1 MDVISVIAVVLFC
14 IGAVVLLYGICLLE
28 NDSDD
33 FRKKHGVKPKYY
45 RCVTKGD
52 MYCNH
57 AEWCDAEI
65 ALYPEEYEAEMKR
78 VDNDENQGDG
88 KK

>member
-1 MDVISVIAVVLFC
+1 MDLISVIAVVLFC
-14 IGAVVLLYGICLLE
+14 VGAVALLYGICLLE

-52 MYCNH
+52 TYCSH
-57 AEWCDAEI
+57 TEWCDAEI
-65 ALYPEEYEAEMKR
+65 ALHPEQYAEEMKR
-78 VDNDENQGDG
+78 VDKNVENQD
-88 KK
+88 K

>member
-1 MDVISVIAVVLFC
+1 MDVISVIAVVVFC
-14 IGAVVLLYGICLLE
+14 ALASASLYGMLLVD

-57 AEWCDAEI
+57 TEWCDAEI
-65 ALYPEEYEAEMKR
+65 ALYPEQYAEEMKR
-78 VDNDENQGDG
+78 VDNDTDKDQ
-88 KK
+88 

>member
-1 MDVISVIAVVLFC
+1 MDVISVIAVVVFC
-14 IGAVVLLYGICLLE
+14 ALASAFLYGMLLVD

-57 AEWCDAEI
+57 TEWCDAEI
-65 ALYPEEYEAEMKR
+65 ALYPEQYAEEMKR
-78 VDNDENQGDG
+78 VDNDTDKDQ
-88 KK
+88 

>member
-1 MDVISVIAVVLFC
+1 MDLINIIAVVVFC
-14 IGAVVLLYGICLLE
+14 AIASVVLYGICLLE

-52 MYCNH
+52 TYCGH
-57 AEWCDAEI
+57 TEWCDAEI
-65 ALYPEEYEAEMKR
+65 VLHPEQYAEEMKR
-78 VDNDENQGDG
+78 VENS
-88 KK
+88 KA

>member
-1 MDVISVIAVVLFC
+1 MDVISVIAVVVFC
-14 IGAVVLLYGICLLE
+14 ALASAFLYGMLLVD
-28 NDSDD
+28 NDNDD

-57 AEWCDAEI
+57 TEWCDAEI
-65 ALYPEEYEAEMKR
+65 ALYPEQYAEEMKR
-78 VDNDENQGDG
+78 VDNDTDKDQ
-88 KK
+88 

>member
-14 IGAVVLLYGICLLE
+14 VGAVVLLYGICLLE

-57 AEWCDAEI
+57 TEWCDAEI
-65 ALYPEEYEAEMKR
+65 ALYPEQYAEEMKR
-78 VDNDENQGDG
+78 VDNDENQD
-88 KK
+88 K

>member
-1 MDVISVIAVVLFC
+1 MEIINVIVILVICAIASAFF
-14 IGAVVLLYGICLLE
+14 YGLWLLE

-33 FRKKHGVKPKYY
+33 FRKNHGVKPKYY

-52 MYCNH
+52 KHCNH

-65 ALYPEEYEAEMKR
+65 ALYPEQYAEEMKR
-78 VDNDENQGDG
+78 LENDTTKDQ
-88 KK
+88 